1 MLFALA
7 TFAALELVTDE
18 AWRLASS
25 DDHVN
30 ALLHRVPEAHKRRCE
45 GVLRGANR
53 RCFSQAWQDWILYRN
68 FFAGRTDGLYV
79 DIGTNDPLQISN
91 SAFFDLCLGWKGIC
105 FEPQKIYHK
114 AIRGKRTCALV
125 PRCVLGKAANV
136 TVASAGG
143 GFQVRQA
150 GGGGGGGGAS
160 GQMTCV
166 GMVEALDSVTLHNR
180 SIDMLTIDIEGSE
193 PHVLRCMPFDQLDI
207 RLVLIETNKVRDMRA
222 VDAFF
227 AQHGYANVATLLQ
240 TDRNWLDNVYV
251 RMARK
256 LVVPAIAGRCTAEER
271 AQTDCHGGGEYQPW
285 TRDEAAAPWGR
296 CVER

>member
-53 RCFSQAWQDWILYRN
+53 RGFSQAWQDWILYRN

-91 SAFFDLCLGWKGIC
+91 SAFFDLCLGWKGVC
-105 FEPQKIYHK
+105 FEPQKRYHK

-136 TVASAGG
+136 TVASEGG
-143 GFQVRQA
+143 GFEVRQA
-150 GGGGGGGGAS
+150 SGGGAS

-166 GMVEALDSVTLHNR
+166 GMAEALGSVALHNR

-193 PHVLRCMPFDQLDI
+193 PHVLRCMPFDKLDI

-240 TDRNWLDNVYV
+240 TDRSWLDNVYV

-256 LVVPAIAGRCTAEER
+256 LVVPAIAGTCTAEER

-285 TRDEAAAPWGR
+285 TIDKVAAPWGR